1 MKLTELDPRWT
12 AVESDRHGQGI
23 VFLCPKCKDHYL
35 GVYFSNP
42 IDGKLPYLREGQN
55 SGHLWSR
62 TGDTFETLSI
72 TPSIRV
78 VDGCAWHGY
87 VTAGDIITC

>member
-12 AVESDRHGQGI
+12 AVEPDRHGQGL

-42 IDGKLPYLREGQN
+42 VDGKPPYSRGGQV
-55 SGHLWSR
+55 SIWWERH
-62 TGDTFETLSI
+62 GDKFETLSI
-72 TPSIRV
+72 TPSIQV
-78 VDGCAWHGY
+78 IGCCAWHGH
-87 VTAGDIITC
+87 VTNGEILTS